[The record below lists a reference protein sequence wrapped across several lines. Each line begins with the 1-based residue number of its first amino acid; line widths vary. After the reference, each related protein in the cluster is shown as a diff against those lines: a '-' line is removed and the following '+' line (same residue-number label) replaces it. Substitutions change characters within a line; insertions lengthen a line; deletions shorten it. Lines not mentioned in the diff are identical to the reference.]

1 MRYQEGMTP
10 HAATRDIALQGAANY
25 RDLGGLRSA
34 DGRTVR
40 PGRVLRGDSPH
51 RLTPDDVAVLAAIGV
66 RTVLDMRSE
75 AEVDLLPATPL
86 PAGGEIV
93 HTPWRP
99 PASIPEILGG
109 IAEKRFLPLA
119 DLYEW
124 FVDANLDYLAT
135 MFRVFAA
142 PERHAVLFHCYAG
155 KDRTG
160 IVAAILLDVLGV
172 PAPDIVADYTATDD
186 HRKRFAELTD
196 SDATELDFHLHDR
209 AKVNPDLIF
218 SPPKQMVDF
227 LAIVARRWGSGE
239 GLVRAAGLDDE
250 QISSLRDNLLV

>member
-1 MRYQEGMTP
+1 MTP
-10 HAATRDIALQGAANY
+10 HASTRDIALQGAANY

-34 DGRTVR
+34 DGRTLR

-51 RLTPDDVAVLAAIGV
+51 RLTPDDVAVLAGIGV

-75 AEVDLLPATPL
+75 AEVELLPATPL

-99 PASIPEILGG
+99 PASVPEILGG
-109 IAEKRFLPLA
+109 ITERRFLPLA
-119 DLYEW
+119 ELYEW

-135 MFRVFAA
+135 MFRVFAD
-142 PERHAVLFHCYAG
+142 PERHTVLFHCYAG

-160 IVAAILLDVLGV
+160 IVA
-172 PAPDIVADYTATDD
+172 DYRATDD

-196 SDATELDFHLHDR
+196 SDSTELDFHLHDR

-218 SPPKQMVDF
+218 SPPKQMIDF
-227 LAIVARRWGSGE
+227 LAIVARRWGSAE
-239 GLVRAAGLDDE
+239 GLVRAAGLSDQE
-250 QISSLRDNLLV
+250 IASLRDSLLV